1 MQGPLAGIRI
11 LDFTRFQQGPF
22 ATVLLS
28 DLGADVIKVEE
39 RINGDLGRSLGLESD
54 GWCGYFEAFNR
65 NKRSITIDVRKP
77 EGQEIIRKLIPSID
91 VVTDNFRPGVM
102 GRLNLDLEQLRPLN
116 PLIITANASGFGAKG
131 DFSQLPGFDIVG
143 QAIGGYMSNQGGGPG
158 VTPRRGVSG
167 SADQV
172 GAMIFAL
179 GIVSAIVSRDIPF
192 LHIIKQ
198 RTVSIWSLACLVLS
212 GGRYYARP

>member
-77 EGQEIIRKLIPSID
+77 EGQEIVRKLIPSID

-131 DFSQLPGFDIVG
+131 DFSQLPRFDIVG
-143 QAIGGYMSNQGGGPG
+143 QAIG
-158 VTPRRGVSG
+158 
-167 SADQV
+167 
-172 GAMIFAL
+172 
-179 GIVSAIVSRDIPF
+179 
-192 LHIIKQ
+192 
-198 RTVSIWSLACLVLS
+198 
-212 GGRYYARP
+212 